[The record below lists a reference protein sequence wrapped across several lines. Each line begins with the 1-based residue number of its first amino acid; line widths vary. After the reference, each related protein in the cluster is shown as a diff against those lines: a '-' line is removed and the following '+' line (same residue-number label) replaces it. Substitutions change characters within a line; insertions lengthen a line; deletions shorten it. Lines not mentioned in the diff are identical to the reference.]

1 MRAPATFLFIAL
13 TLVGLIHGPVLG
25 KDVAIEVLESD
36 SASIKGVVLDEN
48 ARPLVGAS
56 LMLPTSG
63 LGTITDDRGRF
74 VLRVPAQRD
83 LVLEIRYL
91 GYRTERRN
99 LLLRVGELLPMRV
112 QMESSVITVQQGVTV
127 EADRDRSMGVAKIDP
142 LVSRRVANPSGNFET
157 VLQAFGARSQQEFS
171 SQFQV
176 RGGNYDENMT
186 YLNGIE
192 LYRPV
197 LMRSG
202 QQEGLSLIHPDLVEH
217 IHFSAG
223 GFDARYG
230 DKMSSVLDVTYRQ
243 PRYASGSVQTGL
255 TGFSVAAEGLVDREG
270 KWSWQGGLRYRTLNS
285 LLQSMDT
292 RGEYRPTASDM
303 QMMLRYQPNDRWQW
317 NWLSHAGQNVLGV
330 IPSNRETVFG
340 TVKEA
345 LQLRVYFD
353 GQEAMKFRNATH
365 GTSLIFKP
373 HPRMTLTQS
382 ASLYW
387 SDERER
393 IDVESA
399 WLLNQLD
406 ANLGSDN
413 FGNVLFTRGIGAFQ
427 QYARNA
433 LNISV
438 LAAEHRGQWQSGT
451 GPHFVQWGLRVQRER
466 IQEYLWEYTLVDSLG
481 FSIAPVL
488 QVPPLGSDADTVVQ
502 VYQFLHADQ

>member
-1 MRAPATFLFIAL
+1 
-13 TLVGLIHGPVLG
+13 
-25 KDVAIEVLESD
+25 
-36 SASIKGVVLDEN
+36 
-48 ARPLVGAS
+48 
-56 LMLPTSG
+56 MLPTSG
-63 LGTITDDRGRF
+63 FGTITDDRGRF

-112 QMESSVITVQQGVTV
+112 QMEPSVITVQQGVTV

-292 RGEYRPTASDM
+292 RG
-303 QMMLRYQPNDRWQW
+303 N
-317 NWLSHAGQNVLGV
+317 
-330 IPSNRETVFG
+330 
-340 TVKEA
+340 
-345 LQLRVYFD
+345 
-353 GQEAMKFRNATH
+353 
-365 GTSLIFKP
+365 
-373 HPRMTLTQS
+373 
-382 ASLYW
+382 
-387 SDERER
+387 
-393 IDVESA
+393 
-399 WLLNQLD
+399 
-406 ANLGSDN
+406 
-413 FGNVLFTRGIGAFQ
+413 
-427 QYARNA
+427 
-433 LNISV
+433 
-438 LAAEHRGQWQSGT
+438 T
-451 GPHFVQWGLRVQRER
+451 GPRL
-466 IQEYLWEYTLVDSLG
+466 LTCK
-481 FSIAPVL
+481 
-488 QVPPLGSDADTVVQ
+488 
-502 VYQFLHADQ
+502 